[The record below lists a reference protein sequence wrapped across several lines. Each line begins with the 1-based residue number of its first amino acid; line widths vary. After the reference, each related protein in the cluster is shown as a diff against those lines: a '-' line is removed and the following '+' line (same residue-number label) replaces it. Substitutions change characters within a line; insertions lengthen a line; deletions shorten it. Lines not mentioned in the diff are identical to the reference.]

1 MQQPVLR
8 ARKKSPYRA
17 QAITGLLMVLP
28 TFVFLGVF
36 KFFPTFS
43 SFYYSLTKWN
53 GFTAPIFVGARNFVK
68 LFDDEV
74 FYKSLQNVSIWTVL
88 YCLQCIIPPLFAAEL
103 IFHVK
108 RNRMQYIYRVLLIL
122 PMVVPEIVN
131 QLVWQFI
138 YDGDI
143 GVINQLLRALGI
155 GQFARNWLGESA
167 TALYALI
174 FMNFPWI
181 HAFNMLLMFAGL
193 QSIPQG
199 VLESATIDGLGTW
212 GKVRYMHLPF
222 LVSQIRVAIILA
234 VIACLQSVTAPL
246 VMTSGGPGYATYVP
260 ALHMYLSAFSN
271 SNFGYAMAQATV
283 LFAIIMVLTTLSN
296 RMKSQT
302 DFEA

>member
-1 MQQPVLR
+1 MQKPVLR
-8 ARKKSPYRA
+8 VRKKSPYRA
-17 QAITGLLMVLP
+17 QAITGLMMVLP

-43 SFYYSLTKWN
+43 SFFYSLTKWN
-53 GFTAPIFVGARNFVK
+53 GFTGPIFVGTRNFVK
-68 LFDDEV
+68 LFSDEV
-74 FYKSLQNVSIWTVL
+74 FYKSLQNVSIWTVI
-88 YCLQCIIPPLFAAEL
+88 YCFQCIIPPLFAAEL
-103 IFHVK
+103 IFHSK
-108 RNRMQYIYRVLLIL
+108 HNRMQYIYRVLLIL

-155 GQFARNWLGESA
+155 GQFARNWLGESE
-167 TALYALI
+167 TALYSLI

-212 GKVRYMHLPF
+212 GKIRYMHLPF

-234 VIACLQSVTAPL
+234 IIACLQTVTAPL

-283 LFAIIMVLTTLSN
+283 LFAIIMVLTAMSN
-296 RMKSQT
+296 FMKSQT